1 MATDTCQSSYR
12 TRIKEW
18 PAEERPREKMLR
30 FGSSSLS
37 DAELL
42 ALLIGSG
49 TGGATAVDIAKH
61 FLVKHRHLN
70 AVAGQTV
77 HELARLKGIGPARAS
92 RIAAAFEIGRRVE
105 AGGDYEGRKI
115 RAPEDLVRYYGPR
128 FRDLKQEI
136 FSVVLLDSGQHILRD
151 VQISSGTLNASLVHP
166 REVFKPAIDHVA
178 AGIVLIHNHPSGVA
192 SPSDEDRRITM
203 QIKQAGDIV
212 DIPVLDHIILAKNRF
227 YSFAK
232 EGLL

>member
-1 MATDTCQSSYR
+1 MDTQSTYR

-18 PAEERPREKMLR
+18 PADDRPREKLLKH
-30 FGSSSLS
+30 GAGSLS

-49 TGGATAVDIAKH
+49 TGDATAVDIAKH
-61 FLVKHRHLN
+61 FLVQHRNLST
-70 AVAGQTV
+70 VASQSI
-77 HELARLKGIGPARAS
+77 HELARLKGIGPARAA
-92 RIAAAFEIGRRVE
+92 RITAAFEIGRRVE
-105 AGGDYEGRKI
+105 SGTDYERQKI

-136 FSVVLLDSGQHILRD
+136 FSVVLLDSGQKILRD

-166 REVFKPAIDHVA
+166 REVFKSAIDHVA
-178 AGIVLIHNHPSGVA
+178 AGIVLIHNHPSGIA
-192 SPSDEDRRITM
+192 FPSDEDRMITA
-203 QIKQAGDIV
+203 QIKKAGEIV
-212 DIPVLDHIILAKNRF
+212 DIPVLDHIILAKNKF